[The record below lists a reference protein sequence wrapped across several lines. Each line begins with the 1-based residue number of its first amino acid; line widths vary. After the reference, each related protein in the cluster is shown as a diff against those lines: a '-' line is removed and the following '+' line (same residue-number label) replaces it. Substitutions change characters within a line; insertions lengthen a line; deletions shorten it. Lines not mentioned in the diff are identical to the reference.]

1 MLKWIRVGGGFI
13 KRTTPI
19 FQRRNIYMIQ
29 VKRKK
34 REITIGPWSIGIGR
48 TEIHTNNK
56 KKVTKTKEVKKHK

>member
-1 MLKWIRVGGGFI
+1 
-13 KRTTPI
+13 
-19 FQRRNIYMIQ
+19 MIQ

-48 TEIHTNNK
+48 TEIHTKNK